1 MKKIF
6 ARGILLLAV
15 AALCLTGVAC
25 GDDHK
30 IPPEKKDDILLSGF
44 ESMEELH
51 SMVFSN
57 LRGRL
62 ELAEGAEYVTE
73 GKYAVKLSMEGKT
86 LLSDAYYEDNEFY
99 ILPGNVYLEKTD
111 YSDVKSYTLDIYN
124 AFDRAVE
131 FSFGYNN
138 ARANDDNFVLGY
150 RTLQKGM
157 NHLKFEVDNSAVCA
171 FTDVT
176 ALKNFFFM
184 VEGREKDEDPIVLYI
199 DNFRAQLTDAD
210 FTPGRSDSAI
220 DFSEPADFARF
231 GEFGAS
237 TSYLRRPR
245 FTENTDLQYVL
256 SGKSSMK
263 VEFFA
268 KRFGE
273 GVDCVGFRTKDY
285 TLTGWNDV
293 DQSKTWLSYDLY
305 NATDAR
311 ISVSMTV
318 YSNVNETYEVLATI
332 EPHSWAAP
340 DQTRVLLA
348 DLNER
353 FTGTALNIM
362 TVTFQFGNLKPGSCV
377 YLDNLSL
384 VTE

>member
-1 MKKIF
+1 MKKTF
-6 ARGILLLAV
+6 ARAVLLLA
-15 AALCLTGVAC
+15 AAILCLTGAAC
-25 GDDHK
+25 RGDRENPDAE
-30 IPPEKKDDILLSGF
+30 PDDILLSGF
-44 ESMEELH
+44 ESMEELG

-62 ELAEGAEYVTE
+62 ELADGAEYVTE

-86 LLSDAYYEDNEFY
+86 LLNGAYCEDNEFY
-99 ILPGNVYLEKTD
+99 LLPGTAYLEKTD
-111 YSDVKSYTLDIYN
+111 YSDVKSYTMDVYN
-124 AFDRAVE
+124 AFGRPLE

-150 RTLQKGM
+150 RTLEKGM
-157 NHLKFEVDNSAVCA
+157 NHLKFEVNNSAVSA
-171 FTDVT
+171 FMDVT
-176 ALKNFFFM
+176 AVKNFFFM
-184 VEGREKDEDPIVLYI
+184 IEGREKDEGPVVLYF

-210 FTPGRSDSAI
+210 FTPGSSDSVI
-220 DFSEPADFARF
+220 DFSDPADFARF

-245 FTENTDLQYVL
+245 FSENTDLRYVL

-268 KRFGE
+268 KRYGE
-273 GVDCVGFRTKDY
+273 GVDCVGFRSKDY

-318 YSNVNETYEVLATI
+318 YTNVNETYEVFATV

-340 DQTRVLLA
+340 EQTRVLLSE
-348 DLNER
+348 LNDR

-362 TVTFQFGNLKPGSCV
+362 TVTFQFGNLTPGSCV